1 MITAKAG
8 IANFTG
14 NTALTASVSGGGILY
29 LIGQNA
35 PAIGA
40 IVVTLGLAFGVY
52 FKWKAHRE
60 TVRHNKAVEAKLTK
74 PTKKLSS

>member
-1 MITAKAG
+1 MITTKAS

-14 NTALTASVSGGGILY
+14 NTALTASVGGGGILY

-40 IVVTLGLAFGVY
+40 IAVMMGMIIGAY
-52 FKWKAHRE
+52 FKRKAHLE
-60 TVRHNKAVEAKLTK
+60 TVRHNKAIEAKNIEAK
-74 PTKKLSS
+74 D

>member
-1 MITAKAG
+1 MISTKAG

-14 NTALTASVSGGGILY
+14 NAALTASVSGGGILY

-40 IVVTLGLAFGVY
+40 IAVILGLIGGMY

-60 TVRHNKAVEAKLTK
+60 TVRHNKAIEAKETN
-74 PTKKLSS
+74 PES

>member
-1 MITAKAG
+1 MITTKAS

-14 NTALTASVSGGGILY
+14 NAALTASVSGGGILY

-40 IVVTLGLAFGVY
+40 IVVMLGLVFATY

-60 TVRHNKAVEAKLTK
+60 TVRHNKAIEAKLNKTK
-74 PTKKLSS
+74 D

>member
-1 MITAKAG
+1 MIATKASV
-8 IANFTG
+8 ANFTG
-14 NTALTASVSGGGILY
+14 NAALTASVSGGGILY

-40 IVVTLGLAFGVY
+40 IAVMLGLVFGTY

-60 TVRHNKAVEAKLTK
+60 TVRHNKAIEAKATN
-74 PTKKLSS
+74 SES

>member
-1 MITAKAG
+1 MISTKAG
-8 IANFTG
+8 IINFTG
-14 NTALTASVSGGGILY
+14 NTFLTGAVGGGGILY

-40 IVVTLGLAFGVY
+40 IAVVLAFISGTY

-60 TVRHNKAVEAKLTK
+60 TVRHNKAIEAKIAEPK
-74 PTKKLSS
+74 D

>member
-1 MITAKAG
+1 MITTKAS

-14 NTALTASVSGGGILY
+14 NTALTASVSGGGRLY

-40 IVVTLGLAFGVY
+40 IAVILGLVGGTD

-60 TVRHNKAVEAKLTK
+60 TVRHNKAIEAKTTEPK
-74 PTKKLSS
+74 D